1 MVELLSESYRA
12 KCESRIQL
20 VLVDH
25 FADAALVDFDS
36 ILVRARQSGRLTR
49 QQFDDVRVVDIVAQG
64 TSDFAAPGDAPIL
77 AVIATSLSLNQQDV
91 RNARRRAGM
100 IQELTGQTTAAFC
113 VACHRWSDDV
123 ADVAAGLGVTLIDHA
138 LPGFD
143 N

>member
-25 FADAALVDFDS
+25 FADAELVDFDS
-36 ILVRARQSGRLTR
+36 ILIHARRSGQLTR

-64 TSDFAAPGDAPIL
+64 TSDAAVAGASTIL
-77 AVIATSLSLNQQDV
+77 AVIQTALSLTQQDV

-100 IQELTGQTTAAFC
+100 IQDLTGRTTAAFG
-113 VACHRWSDDV
+113 VACHCWSDDL
-123 ADVAAGLGVTLIDHA
+123 ADIAAGLGVTLIHFN

-143 N
+143 Y